1 MGRVD
6 YNGGSLSPTLSH
18 FAASVPTK
26 RNLMQRSRIGPF
38 ALEEALD
45 HEGCGNVLRGLHLER
60 KTAMA
65 VKLLP
70 LSLVNRPMAGNSF
83 MADVKRLQRLVHPNI
98 IRYLGGA
105 VEDGQPYLALELVQG
120 ESLRDLLDRR
130 GKLPWEMAVD
140 LADEICLAL
149 KHAHQA
155 GFVHQRLTPTPVLLP
170 QGGGVKLC
178 GFDCVWCDTDE
189 VLGLRAPMSVAHYLA
204 PEEFRGKQSA
214 SLPPCDLFSVG
225 VMLYEC
231 LAGEVPWQADNAADL
246 VQARR
251 NGDAERVS
259 SKVLDCP
266 VWLDVLVS
274 RLLAVKRAE
283 RLSSADEAHR
293 AIVNA
298 KEKVASGMSATQ
310 QALSGRK
317 GMFKANVDRDE
328 IVRLKKHM
336 QTKERDTSPFYER
349 VWFLAPC
356 LTLLAAGG
364 WWSLQPASEQR
375 LIAKITPLIESDS
388 KVDWKRG
395 EELIAILKENY
406 PDSSF
411 LQKEVKDFEAKVLM
425 ERAETRATNNERLG
439 RPPDTEAERVYTKA
453 WKYEKANDR
462 MTAWDEYQGL
472 IDLFGDS
479 EDEFDQAFVALS
491 RRRIQNIRDNPEAA
505 QSQLDFVR
513 DRLAEAKKQKDEGNV
528 IKARDIL
535 ESVISQY
542 GNNQELQ
549 SLVDQARSLLQNLS
563 GNN

>member
-1 MGRVD
+1 
-6 YNGGSLSPTLSH
+6 
-18 FAASVPTK
+18 
-26 RNLMQRSRIGPF
+26 MQRSRIGPF

-70 LSLVNRPMAGNSF
+70 MSLVNRPMAGNAF
-83 MADVKRLQRLVHPNI
+83 IADVKRLQRLIHPNI
-98 IRYLGGA
+98 MRYLGGA

-155 GFVHQRLTPTPVLLP
+155 GFVHQRLTPMRVLLP

-178 GFDCVWCDTDE
+178 GFDCVWCDKDE
-189 VLGLRAPMSVAHYLA
+189 VLGLRVPMNVAHYLA

-225 VMLYEC
+225 VILFEC
-231 LAGEVPWQADNAADL
+231 LTGETPWPAANPADL

-251 NGDAERVS
+251 NGDAPRVS

-266 VWLDVLVS
+266 VWLDALVS
-274 RLLAVKRAE
+274 KLLAVKRAE
-283 RLSSADEAHR
+283 RLSSADDAHR
-293 AIVNA
+293 AIITA

-317 GMFKANVDRDE
+317 GTFKVSTDRDE
-328 IVRLKKHM
+328 LVRLKKHM

-349 VWFLAPC
+349 VWFLALC
-356 LTLLAAGG
+356 LGLLAAGG
-364 WWSLQPASEQR
+364 WWSLLPASEEK
-375 LIAKITPLIESDS
+375 LISKLTPLIESDN
-388 KVDWKRG
+388 KVDWNRA
-395 EELIAILKENY
+395 EDLIAVMKDNY
-406 PDSSF
+406 PESEF
-411 LQKEVKDFEAKVLM
+411 LKREVKEFEAKVLM
-425 ERAETRATNNERLG
+425 EQAETRATNNERLG
-439 RPPDTEAERVYTKA
+439 RPPDTEAERLYSKA
-453 WKYEKANDR
+453 WKFEKANDR

-472 IDLFGDS
+472 IELFGDS
-479 EDEFDQAFVALS
+479 KDELDQAFVALS

-513 DRLAEAKKQKDEGNV
+513 DRIAEAKKQKDQGNV

-549 SLVDQARSLLQNLS
+549 SLVDQARSLMQSLS
-563 GNN
+563 GRN